1 MVAVKTL
8 VAGRAEGEVVVL
20 DEPLSFWGGYDPE
33 TGRIID
39 RRHPQL
45 GVSLVD
51 VIVILPAGR
60 GSSSSTSVL
69 AEAIRLGT
77 APAGIVLTSPDA
89 IIALG
94 AMVAEELYGTTMP
107 VVVMTESGGD
117 QVDQVRRWRRASIDT
132 AVGALTAHA

>member
-1 MVAVKTL
+1 MVAVKSL
-8 VAGRAEGEVVVL
+8 VGGRAEGEVVVL

-69 AEAIRLGT
+69 AEAIRLGM

-107 VVVMTESGGD
+107 VVVMTESDGD
-117 QVDQVRRWRRASIDT
+117 EVRRWRQAGIDT
-132 AVGALTAHA
+132 AVGALTGHA

>member
-8 VAGRAEGEVVVL
+8 VGGRAEGEVVVL

-33 TGRIID
+33 IGRIID

-132 AVGALTAHA
+132 AVGTLTGHA

>member
-132 AVGALTAHA
+132 AVGALTGHA

>member
-8 VAGRAEGEVVVL
+8 VGGRAEGEVVVL

-51 VIVILPAGR
+51 VIAILPAGR

-107 VVVMTESGGD
+107 VVVMTESVGD

-132 AVGALTAHA
+132 AVSALTGHA

>member
-77 APAGIVLTSPDA
+77 APAGIVLSSPDA

-132 AVGALTAHA
+132 AVGALTGHA